1 MLRARHLLVGLA
13 LCWAQASSAFDP
25 FTVRDIRV
33 EGLQRTEPGTIFG
46 YLPVKVGERM
56 TEEAAAQAI
65 RALYATGFF
74 TDVRLEVAGEVLIVT
89 VQERPA
95 IASVEISGSKEFSV
109 DQLRAALRG
118 IGLADGR
125 IFDKAQLERA
135 EQEIKRQYINRGR
148 YAAQVQTTVTPL
160 ERNRVGISFQI
171 SEGEVARIRQINIV
185 GNKAFTESQLLGL
198 MTQRTPGWLTWYSKL
213 DQYSRDR
220 LSADIETI
228 RSFYQNRGY
237 LEFNIE
243 STQVQITPDRRDIFI
258 TINLSEGERYTV
270 SDVRFGG
277 DMLLPE
283 AELRRLLRLQPGETF
298 SRERLTESTKA
309 MTERLGDEGYAFAN
323 VNAVPEIDKA
333 KRTASFT
340 FFVDPGRRVY
350 VRRVNIAGNTRTR
363 DEVIRRE
370 MRQFEGGWYNAE
382 ALNRSRRRVDRLGY
396 FSEVNIETPAVAGA
410 NDQVDVNVSVV
421 ERSTG
426 NLLFGAGF
434 ASGDGLILQGS
445 VSQNNIFGSGNALAV
460 QLNSGRVNRTASMSF
475 TNPYFTSDGISAGF
489 DVYRR
494 TFDPSVLGLGNY
506 VTKTLGTGV
515 RLGIPVTDD
524 ITVNVGLTA
533 EQTDITT
540 YADSPQRYIDFVNTF
555 GSSNQALFTT
565 VGFAIDRRNSRIY
578 TTQGTF
584 QRAFAEVTVPGS
596 DLEYYRL
603 NYVGQYFM
611 PLTRDITLQ
620 LTGDIGYGHGM
631 GGKPLP
637 FYRNYY
643 VGGINSVRGF
653 ATGAVGPRD
662 TDNTALGGSHK
673 MVGNVEL
680 LFPFPGLRNDRSVR
694 LSTFVDGGYADES
707 FSTRYMRYSTGLAVT
722 WISPFGP
729 LKLSAAQPLNAEST
743 DRLQRFQFT
752 FGTAF

>member
-1 MLRARHLLVGLA
+1 MLRARHLVVGLA
-13 LCWAQASSAFDP
+13 LCWAQASLAFDP

-46 YLPVKVGERM
+46 YLPVKVGARM

-74 TDVRLEVAGEVLIVT
+74 TDVRLEVDGDVLIVT

-95 IASVEISGSKEFSV
+95 IASVEISGSREFSA
-109 DQLRAALRG
+109 DQLRSALRG

-160 ERNRVGISFQI
+160 ERNRVGVSFQI
-171 SEGEVARIRQINIV
+171 SEGDVARIRQINIV
-185 GNKAFTESQLLGL
+185 GNKVFSESQLLGL
-198 MTQRTPGWLTWYSKL
+198 MVQRTPGWLTWYSKH
-213 DQYSRDR
+213 DQYSRER
-220 LSADIETI
+220 LSADLDTI

-243 STQVQITPDRRDIFI
+243 STQVQITPDRRDIFV
-258 TINLSEGERYTV
+258 TINVSEGERYTV
-270 SDVRFGG
+270 SDVRFAGSL
-277 DMLLPE
+277 LLPE
-283 AELRRLLRLQPGETF
+283 EELRRLLRLKTGDTF
-298 SRERLTESTKA
+298 SRERLTESTRA
-309 MTERLGDEGYAFAN
+309 MSERLGDEGYAFAN
-323 VNAVPEIDKA
+323 VNAVPEIDKV
-333 KRTASFT
+333 KRTAAFT

-350 VRRVNIAGNTRTR
+350 VRRVNVAGNTRTR

-382 ALNRSRRRVDRLGY
+382 ALTRSRRRIDRLGF
-396 FSEVNIETPAVAGA
+396 FSEVNIETPAVATA

-445 VSQNNIFGSGNALAV
+445 ISQNNIFGSGNALAV
-460 QLNSGRVNRTASMSF
+460 QLNNGRVNRTASVSF
-475 TNPYFTSDGISAGF
+475 TNPYFTSDGVSAGF
-489 DVYRR
+489 DIYRR
-494 TFDPSVLGLGNY
+494 TFDPITLGLGNY
-506 VTKTLGTGV
+506 LTKTTGLGV
-515 RLGIPVTDD
+515 RLGIPMTDD
-524 ITVNVGLTA
+524 VTLNVGLTG

-540 YADSPQRYIDFVNTF
+540 FADSPRRYINFVNTF
-555 GSSNQALFTT
+555 GASNQALFAT
-565 VGFAIDRRNSRIY
+565 VGFAIDRRDSRIY
-578 TTQGTF
+578 TTSGSF
-584 QRAFAEVTVPGS
+584 QRAFAEVTLPGS

-603 NYVGQYFM
+603 NYIGQYFL
-611 PLTRDITLQ
+611 PLTRDLTLQ
-620 LTGDIGYGHGM
+620 FTGDIGYGDGI

-637 FYRNYY
+637 FYRNYF
-643 VGGINSVRGF
+643 VGGINSVRGY

-662 TDNTALGGSHK
+662 TDNIALGGSHK
-673 MVGNVEL
+673 VVGSVEL

-694 LSTFVDGGYADES
+694 LSTFVDGGFADES
-707 FSTRYMRYSTGLAVT
+707 FTTRNIRYSGGLAVT
-722 WISPFGP
+722 WVSPFGP
-729 LKLSAAQPLNAEST
+729 LKLSVAQPLNDEPT

-752 FGTAF
+752 FGTTF

>member
-1 MLRARHLLVGLA
+1 MLRARHLVVGLA

-56 TEEAAAQAI
+56 TEEGAAQAI

-74 TDVRLEVAGEVLIVT
+74 TDVRLEVDGDVLIVT

-95 IASVEISGSKEFSV
+95 IASVEISGAKEFSV

-118 IGLADGR
+118 VGLADGR

-160 ERNRVGISFQI
+160 ERNRVGVSFQI
-171 SEGEVARIRQINIV
+171 SEGDVARIRQINFV
-185 GNKAFTESQLLGL
+185 GNKVFSESQLLGL
-198 MTQRTPGWLTWYSKL
+198 MVQRTPGWLTWYSKH
-213 DQYSRDR
+213 DQYSRER
-220 LSADIETI
+220 LSADLETI

-258 TINLSEGERYTV
+258 TINVTEGERYTV
-270 SDVRFGG
+270 SDVRFAGEL
-277 DMLLPE
+277 LLPE
-283 AELRRLLRLQPGETF
+283 EELRRLLRLRTGETF

-323 VNAVPEIDKA
+323 VNAVPSIDKE

-350 VRRVNIAGNTRTR
+350 VRRVNVAGNTRTR

-382 ALNRSRRRVDRLGY
+382 ALTRSRRRVDRLGF

-460 QLNSGRVNRTASMSF
+460 QLNSGRVNRTAAISF
-475 TNPYFTSDGISAGF
+475 TNPYFTSDGVSAGF

-494 TFDPSVLGLGNY
+494 TFDPSSLGLGNY
-506 VTKTLGTGV
+506 VTKTTGLGV

-524 ITVNVGLTA
+524 VTVNVGLTG

-540 YADSPQRYIDFVNTF
+540 YADSPRRYINFVNAF
-555 GSSNQALFTT
+555 GASNQALFAT
-565 VGFAIDRRNSRIY
+565 VGFAIDRRDSRIY
-578 TTQGTF
+578 TTRGTF
-584 QRAFAEVTVPGS
+584 QRAFAEITIPGS
-596 DLEYYRL
+596 DLEYFRL
-603 NYVGQYFM
+603 NYIGQYFL
-611 PLTRDITLQ
+611 PVTRDVTLQ
-620 LTGDIGYGHGM
+620 LTGDIGYGEGL

-673 MVGNVEL
+673 MVGNIEL

-694 LSTFVDGGYADES
+694 LSTFFDAGFADDS
-707 FSTRYMRYSTGLAVT
+707 FTTRNIRYSTGLAVT
-722 WISPFGP
+722 WVSPFGP
-729 LKLSAAQPLNAEST
+729 LKLSMAQPINKEPT

-752 FGTAF
+752 FGASF

>member
-1 MLRARHLLVGLA
+1 MLRARHLVVGLA

-56 TEEAAAQAI
+56 TDEGAARAI

-74 TDVRLEVAGEVLIVT
+74 TDVRLEVDGDVLIVT

-95 IASVEISGSKEFSV
+95 IASVEISGSKEFSA
-109 DQLRAALRG
+109 DQLRAALRS
-118 IGLADGR
+118 IGLSDGR

-160 ERNRVGISFQI
+160 ERNRVGVSFQI
-171 SEGEVARIRQINIV
+171 SEGDVARIRQINFV
-185 GNKAFTESQLLGL
+185 GNKVFSESTLLGL
-198 MTQRTPGWLTWYSKL
+198 MKQRTPGWLTWYSKL

-220 LSADIETI
+220 LSADLETI
-228 RSFYQNRGY
+228 RSHYQNRGY
-237 LEFNIE
+237 LEFTIE

-258 TINLSEGERYTV
+258 TINVIEGERYTV
-270 SDVRFGG
+270 SDVRFAG
-277 DMLLPE
+277 DLLLPE
-283 AELRRLLRLQPGETF
+283 ADLRRLLRLKSGETF

-323 VNAVPEIDKA
+323 VNAVPEIDKQN
-333 KRTASFT
+333 RTASFT

-370 MRQFEGGWYNAE
+370 IRQFEGGWYNAE
-382 ALNRSRRRVDRLGY
+382 ALTRSRRRVDRLGY
-396 FSEVNIETPAVAGA
+396 FSEVNIETPAVPGA

-421 ERSTG
+421 ERATG
-426 NLLFGAGF
+426 NLLFGVGF

-460 QLNSGRVNRTASMSF
+460 QLNTGRVNRTASISF
-475 TNPYFTSDGISAGF
+475 TNPYFTSDGVSAGF

-494 TFDPSVLGLGNY
+494 TYDPSSLGLGNY
-506 VTKTLGTGV
+506 LTKTAGLGF
-515 RLGIPVTDD
+515 RLGLPVTEDV
-524 ITVNVGLTA
+524 TLNVGLTT

-540 YADSPQRYIDFVNTF
+540 YADSPKRYIDFVNTF
-555 GSSNQALFTT
+555 GPSNLAVFAT
-565 VGFAIDRRNSRIY
+565 VGFAIDRRDSRIY
-578 TTQGTF
+578 TTRGTF
-584 QRAFAEVTVPGS
+584 QRAFAEVTIPGS

-603 NYVGQYFM
+603 NYIGQYFL
-611 PLTRDITLQ
+611 PLTRDVTLQ
-620 LTGDIGYGHGM
+620 LTGDIGVGNGL

-637 FYRNYY
+637 FYRNYF
-643 VGGINSVRGF
+643 VGGINSVRGY
-653 ATGAVGPRD
+653 ATGWVGPRD
-662 TDNTALGGSHK
+662 PDNIPIGGSHK
-673 MVGNVEL
+673 MVGNAEL

-694 LSTFVDGGYADES
+694 LSTFFDAGYADDS
-707 FSTRYMRYSTGLAVT
+707 FTTRNIRYSTGLAVT

-729 LKLSAAQPLNAEST
+729 LKLSIAKPLNNEST

-752 FGTAF
+752 FGSVF

>member
-1 MLRARHLLVGLA
+1 MLRARHLVVGLA

-95 IASVEISGSKEFSV
+95 IASVEISGSKEFSA

-237 LEFNIE
+237 LEFSIE

-283 AELRRLLRLQPGETF
+283 AELRRLLRIQPGETF

-578 TTQGTF
+578 TTRGTF
-584 QRAFAEVTVPGS
+584 QRAFAEVTIPGS

-653 ATGAVGPRD
+653 STGAVGPRD

>member
-1 MLRARHLLVGLA
+1 MLRARHLVVGLA

-74 TDVRLEVAGEVLIVT
+74 TDVRLEVDADVLIVT

-95 IASVEISGSKEFSV
+95 IASVEISGAKEFSV

-171 SEGEVARIRQINIV
+171 SEGDVARIRQINFV
-185 GNKAFTESQLLGL
+185 GNKVFSESQLLGL
-198 MTQRTPGWLTWYSKL
+198 MVQRTPGWLTWYSKH
-213 DQYSRDR
+213 DQYSRER
-220 LSADIETI
+220 LSADLETI

-243 STQVQITPDRRDIFI
+243 STQVQITPDRRDIFV
-258 TINLSEGERYTV
+258 TINVTEGERYTV
-270 SDVRFGG
+270 SEVRFAGEL
-277 DMLLPE
+277 LLPE
-283 AELRRLLRLQPGETF
+283 EELRRLLRIRAGETF
-298 SRERLTESTKA
+298 SRERIAESTRL

-323 VNAVPEIDKA
+323 VNAVPTIDKET
-333 KRTASFT
+333 RTASFT

-370 MRQFEGGWYNAE
+370 IRQFEGGWYNAE
-382 ALNRSRRRVDRLGY
+382 ALTRSRRRVDRLGF
-396 FSEVNIETPAVAGA
+396 FSAVNIETPPVAGA

-460 QLNSGRVNRTASMSF
+460 QLNSGRVNRTASISF
-475 TNPYFTSDGISAGF
+475 TNPYFTSDGVSAGF

-494 TFDPSVLGLGNY
+494 TFDPNSLGLGNF
-506 VTKTLGTGV
+506 VTKTTGAGV
-515 RLGIPVTDD
+515 RLGIPVTENV
-524 ITVNVGLTA
+524 TVNVGLTT

-540 YADSPQRYIDFVNTF
+540 FVNSPQRYINFVNNF
-555 GSSNQALFTT
+555 GASNQALFAT
-565 VGFAIDRRNSRIY
+565 VGFAIDRRDSRIY
-578 TTQGTF
+578 TTRGTF
-584 QRAFAEVTVPGS
+584 QRASAEVTVPGS

-603 NYVGQYFM
+603 NYIGQYFL

-620 LTGDIGYGHGM
+620 LTGDVGFGQGL

-643 VGGINSVRGF
+643 VGGINSVRGY

-662 TDNTALGGSHK
+662 SDNTALGGSHK
-673 MVGNVEL
+673 LVGNIEL

-694 LSTFVDGGYADES
+694 LSTFVDGGFADES
-707 FSTRYMRYSTGLAVT
+707 FTTRNVRYSTGLAVT
-722 WISPFGP
+722 WVSPFGP
-729 LKLSAAQPLNAEST
+729 LKFSVAQPLNNEPT

-752 FGTAF
+752 FGTSF

>member
-1 MLRARHLLVGLA
+1 MLRARHLVVGLA
-13 LCWAQASSAFDP
+13 LCWAQASLAFDP

-33 EGLQRTEPGTIFG
+33 EGLQRTEAGTIFG

-56 TEEAAAQAI
+56 TEEAAARAI

-74 TDVRLEVAGEVLIVT
+74 TDVRLEVDGDVLVVT
-89 VQERPA
+89 IQERPA
-95 IASVEISGSKEFSV
+95 IASVEISGSREFSA
-109 DQLRAALRG
+109 DQLRTALRSV
-118 IGLADGR
+118 GLADGR

-160 ERNRVGISFQI
+160 ERNRVGVSFQI
-171 SEGEVARIRQINIV
+171 DEGDVARIRQINIV
-185 GNKAFTESQLLGL
+185 GNKAVSESQLLGL
-198 MTQRTPGWLTWYSKL
+198 MVQRTPGWFTWYSKH
-213 DQYSRDR
+213 DQYSRER
-220 LSADIETI
+220 LSADIETL

-258 TINLSEGERYTV
+258 TINISEGERYTV
-270 SDVRFGG
+270 SDVRFAGAL
-277 DMLLPE
+277 LLPE
-283 AELRRLLRLQPGETF
+283 EELRRLLRLKTGETF
-298 SRERLTESTKA
+298 SRENLTESTRA
-309 MTERLGDEGYAFAN
+309 MSERLGDEGYAFAN
-323 VNAVPEIDKA
+323 VNAVPEIDKV
-333 KRTASFT
+333 KRTAAFT

-370 MRQFEGGWYNAE
+370 MRQFEGGWYNAQ
-382 ALNRSRRRVDRLGY
+382 ALTRSRRRVDRLGF
-396 FSEVNIETPAVAGA
+396 FSEVNIETPAVATA

-460 QLNSGRVNRTASMSF
+460 QLNSGRVNRTASISF
-475 TNPYFTSDGISAGF
+475 TNPYFTADGVSAGF
-489 DVYRR
+489 DLYRR
-494 TFDPSVLGLGNY
+494 SFDPVTLGLGNY
-506 VTKTLGTGV
+506 LTKTTGAGG
-515 RLGIPVTDD
+515 RLGIPMTDD
-524 ITVNVGLTA
+524 VTLNVGLTA

-555 GSSNQALFTT
+555 GASNQAIFATF
-565 VGFAIDRRNSRIY
+565 GAAIDRRDSRIY
-578 TTQGTF
+578 TTRGSF

-603 NYVGQYFM
+603 NYTGQYFA
-611 PLTRDITLQ
+611 PLTRDLTLQ
-620 LTGDIGYGHGM
+620 LTGDIGYGQGLD
-631 GGKPLP
+631 GKPLP

-643 VGGINSVRGF
+643 VGGINSVRGY
-653 ATGAVGPRD
+653 ATGSVGPRD

-673 MVGNVEL
+673 LVGSVEL

-694 LSTFVDGGYADES
+694 LSTFVDGGFADES
-707 FSTRYMRYSTGLAVT
+707 FTARNARYSAGLAVT
-722 WISPFGP
+722 WVSPFGP
-729 LKLSAAQPLNAEST
+729 LKLSLAKPLNDEPS

-752 FGTAF
+752 FGTTF